1 MRVVLVALALV
12 TCLAGA
18 RAACQGNAC
27 KEQQEAARAGGLLGS
42 SGSASNGCTP
52 KQYPATGTL
61 LPASCRRRLPPLC
74 LTDRRPPCLCDRQ
87 QPSQGPI

>member
-1 MRVVLVALALV
+1 MRAVLVALVL

-27 KEQQEAARAGGLLGS
+27 KEQQEAARAGGLLGASS

-61 LPASCRRRLPPLC
+61 LPASAAAAAAC
-74 LTDRRPPCLCDRQ
+74 Q
-87 QPSQGPI
+87 HSA